1 MKVEHPRA
9 ARVIRNTRK
18 KNKNLGGKGASEI
31 GKLGKHLEKTRK
43 TNKLTGLMK
52 KIGEKGQFGRKQDLK
67 RRQLGNHR
75 GKIQEDKKN

>member
-43 TNKLTGLMK
+43 RTN
-52 KIGEKGQFGRKQDLK
+52 
-67 RRQLGNHR
+67 
-75 GKIQEDKKN
+75 